1 MKKISI
7 SLIYVL
13 ALFDIV
19 VAQQVAERPNI
30 VLILVDDMGY
40 SDLGCFGSEIQTP
53 YLDSMAQGGVK
64 MTNFYNASRCCPS
77 RASLL
82 TGVYPHQAG
91 IGDMMNT
98 RPYPAYQGYLNR
110 ETVTLAEVLGSA
122 GYGTYMTGKW
132 HVGQAEE
139 HWPLQRGFDRFYG
152 LIDGANSYFENRPYR
167 PNQKLTIALDNKEIT
182 PPQNYYST
190 DAYTD
195 YAMSFIE
202 GHLQERKTDPFF
214 LYIAY

>member
-1 MKKISI
+1 MRKVNLT
-7 SLIYVL
+7 LIYIL
-13 ALFDIV
+13 ALLPIAF
-19 VAQQVAERPNI
+19 AQLPVDRPNI
-30 VLILVDDMGY
+30 VLILADDMGY

-122 GYGTYMTGKW
+122 GYGTYMAGKW
-132 HVGQAEE
+132 HVGQAQE
-139 HWPLQRGFDRFYG
+139 HWPLQRSEERRVG
-152 LIDGANSYFENRPYR
+152 
-167 PNQKLTIALDNKEIT
+167 KEWR
-182 PPQNYYST
+182 N
-190 DAYTD
+190 
-195 YAMSFIE
+195 
-202 GHLQERKTDPFF
+202 G
-214 LYIAY
+214 